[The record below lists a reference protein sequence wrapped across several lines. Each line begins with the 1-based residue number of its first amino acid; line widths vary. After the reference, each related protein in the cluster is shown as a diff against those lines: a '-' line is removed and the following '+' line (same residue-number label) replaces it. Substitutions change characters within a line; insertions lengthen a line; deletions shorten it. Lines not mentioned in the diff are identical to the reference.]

1 MALVQEKNK
10 IHEPS
15 CVHHWLIEEAKGP
28 ISEGC
33 CRKCGKVKNFEN
45 SVGKTSWSN
54 GIGNRDK
61 SRKLAA

>member
-10 IHEPS
+10 VDDPS
-15 CVHHWLIEEAKGP
+15 CVHYWLIEGAKGP
-28 ISEGC
+28 VSEDR

-54 GIGNRDK
+54 GKGNRDK